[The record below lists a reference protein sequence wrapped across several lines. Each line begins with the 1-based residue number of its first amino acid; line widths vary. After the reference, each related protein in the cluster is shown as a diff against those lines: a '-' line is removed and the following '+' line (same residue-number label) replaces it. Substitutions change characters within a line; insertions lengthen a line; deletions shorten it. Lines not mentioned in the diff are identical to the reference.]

1 MHARSLVVVALF
13 ASASLLAQVAATTR
27 ESYGIGIVE
36 GEVRAGGP
44 DYAARFTADGVTY
57 LALSHQHGVDAAS
70 LRFRF
75 AAVARGGCDHLVRA
89 ANAVPTVAGQEVH
102 YEHGGVRE
110 VYAAQVDG
118 IEQSFVIAQRPDGEG
133 DLVVRGEITT
143 DLPVTAASAGGLC
156 FERDGRGVTF
166 GAVTGV
172 DANGARMP
180 GTLHLRGNSLELT
193 LPAAFVEHA
202 AYPLT
207 VDPLIGSAFTV
218 GNVAGVDDDVPAIA
232 YDSTTSRYFVV

>member
-1 MHARSLVVVALF
+1 MVPMSLRALVALLLLCN
-13 ASASLLAQVAATTR
+13 SLLAQIGATTR
-27 ESYGIGIVE
+27 ESFGVGVVE

-44 DYAARFTADGVTY
+44 DYAARFASDGVHY
-57 LALSHQHGVDAAS
+57 LALSHRRGVDAAS
-70 LRFRF
+70 LRYRF
-75 AAVARGGCDHLVRA
+75 AAVARGGRDRLVRA
-89 ANAVPTVAGQEVH
+89 AAAAPTVAGQEVH

-133 DLVVRGEITT
+133 DLVVRGAIAT
-143 DLPVTAASAGGLC
+143 DLPLTSASASGLC
-156 FERDGRGVTF
+156 FERDGHGVTF
-166 GAVTGV
+166 GAVTGI
-172 DANGARMP
+172 DANGVRMS
-180 GTLHLRGNSLELT
+180 GTLQLRGNTLELT

-218 GNVAGVDDDVPAIA
+218 GNVAGVDDNLPAIA
-232 YDSTTSRYFVV
+232 